1 MRRGNLRLAADLQL
15 LQDLAGDQ
23 KSTAEL
29 QLDIATSELAA
40 LETQAERAQEYYAS
54 QLQLAQNQVNEL
66 RGINGSVITVAEAMA
81 SLGAALNTSRM
92 AASASAANG
101 LDLSSQIAQ
110 MYLELLGRAPDTT
123 GFQNWLSSG
132 RDAAGIR
139 EGIVNSDEY
148 RARHGGVRGF
158 ANGGAYPGGLAM
170 VGESGPE
177 LLNFARPGQVYTASQ
192 TKSILSGGTE
202 VAEELRGLRQ
212 ECQAQAR
219 AMVQMQNRM
228 TRLLERWDGSGM
240 PETRE
245 VSA

>member
-1 MRRGNLRLAADLQL
+1 M
-15 LQDLAGDQ
+15 LQDLADEQ
-23 KSTAEL
+23 QSVAES
-29 QLDIATSELAA
+29 QLELATNQLA
-40 LETQAERAQEYYAS
+40 TLDAQAETAQAYYAN
-54 QLQLAQNQVNEL
+54 QLQLAQHQVNEL
-66 RGINGSVITVAEAMA
+66 RGINNSVLTVAEAMS
-81 SLGAALNTSRM
+81 SLGAALNTSRTV
-92 AASASAANG
+92 ASASG
-101 LDLSSQIAQ
+101 SSGSNLTAQITQ
-110 MYLELLGRAPDTT
+110 MYLEFLGRTPEAA
-123 GFQNWLSSG
+123 GLQNWLSSG

-148 RARHGGVRGF
+148 RVRHGGIPAY

-170 VGESGPE
+170 VGEQGPE
-177 LLNFARPGQVYTASQ
+177 LINFARPGQVYTAGQ
-192 TKSILSGGTE
+192 TASILGGGTE
-202 VAEELRGLRQ
+202 VAEEIRGLRK